1 MALGDGKDLFLS
13 NLEAQ
18 RNAFINSVIQ
28 AEDDMSNNL
37 LASKDPSQNATERQ
51 LKWNKI
57 FTEFKKVL
65 EITFDETLDEIK
77 NNGEVVQGIS
87 VTIPATSLPGT
98 PSTGSTTTTGKIN

>member
-1 MALGDGKDLFLS
+1 MALGDGKDLFLN

-18 RNAFINSVIQ
+18 RNTFINNVIQ
-28 AEDDMSNNL
+28 AEDDMSDNL
-37 LASKDPSQNATERQ
+37 LASKNPAQNPIERQ

-65 EITFDETLDEIK
+65 EITFDETLGEIK

-87 VTIPATSLPGT
+87 VTIPATSAPGT